1 MLKYVVACLNM
12 IDVRR
17 IVLVAVFKW
26 QVLIILAFVVF
37 FGVSVLNLCHVDPYR
52 MIVLSL
58 IIYVFIILGVAI
70 ILCVIRC
77 Q

>member
-26 QVLIILAFVVF
+26 LVLIILAFVVF
-37 FGVSVLNLCHVDPYR
+37 FGV
-52 MIVLSL
+52 
-58 IIYVFIILGVAI
+58 
-70 ILCVIRC
+70 CVHHIRC
-77 Q
+77 GDYPVCYPLSMIDEDICPLIPTSK